1 MEFQDVVRRRRMV
14 RAFDSRAVDQ
24 AIIERLL
31 ENALHAPSA
40 GFTQGWGF
48 LVLTAHE
55 DRDRFW
61 SLAWPAEERSGAG
74 REAVMDAPV
83 VIVCYS
89 SKDAYLDRYAE
100 PDKGW
105 KDRDE
110 SRWPAPFWDIDAG
123 FAAQLIL
130 LTAVDAGLGALFFG
144 LEHHEQVAAAFGVSG
159 DHRAIG
165 AIALG
170 HPAPDEPSPSLRR
183 GRRPVEDVA
192 HFGSW

>member
-1 MEFQDVVRRRRMV
+1 MV
-14 RAFDSRAVDQ
+14 RSFERRPLTDDTVR
-24 AIIERLL
+24 RLL

-48 LVLTAHE
+48 LVLAE
-55 DRDRFW
+55 QADRDRFW
-61 SLAWPAEERSGAG
+61 SVAWPPQSRSGSR
-74 REAVMDAPV
+74 REAVMEAPL

-89 SKDAYLDRYAE
+89 SKQAYLDRYAE
-100 PDKGW
+100 SDKGW
-105 KDRDE
+105 SDRDE

-130 LTAVDAGLGALFFG
+130 LTAVDLGLGALFFG
-144 LEHHEQVAAAFGVSG
+144 LEHHETVSEAFGVPE

-165 AIALG
+165 AIAVG
-170 HPAPDEPSPSLRR
+170 HPAPDQPSPSLQR
-183 GRRPVEDVA
+183 GRRPVADVA